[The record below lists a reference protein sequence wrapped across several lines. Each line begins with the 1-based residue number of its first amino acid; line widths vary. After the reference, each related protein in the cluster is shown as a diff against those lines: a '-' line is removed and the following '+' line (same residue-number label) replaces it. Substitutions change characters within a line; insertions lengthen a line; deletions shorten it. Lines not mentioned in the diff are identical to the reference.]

1 MKKKLAVALG
11 CLTFGVSA
19 LAGCGPVGPGGGG
32 TSVDKTKTQ
41 LTVANYDGGVGSEW
55 FRVVKANFEEKY
67 AETPFEPGKMGV
79 QIVADIG
86 KADHLS
92 QISTDSYN
100 VIFGES
106 VDVNSM
112 IAAGEILDIT
122 DIVTT
127 TGEDGKTIE
136 SKLSTDQK
144 AALSVYGG
152 KYYALPHY
160 EYYPGLTYDKQ
171 LFNEKSLYIADDGS
185 YTDASGSLSAGP
197 DGKSGTFDDGL
208 PATVEQ
214 FIALCRHMRDS
225 ENVAPFMYSGQ
236 MPSYTDVILEALA
249 VSLQSEDEFM
259 LNFTFDSSKGGTL
272 SGDDLVKTNVI
283 SGWNGTT
290 PVVESVTVTPETGYL
305 TSQQVAKYY
314 ALQTLQ
320 TIANDTD
327 TFISSEVSSSVDH
340 LGSQRKFVY
349 SSLKNEEPVA
359 MLVEGSFWYNE
370 AKTSNAHSD
379 SVSQY
384 GSRAK
389 NRDFGWMPMPT
400 AMSGV
405 VDESNGRAFKL
416 VDEAN
421 SYAVIN
427 ANIKNDPVKVQ
438 LAKLFL
444 QYCYTDQNL
453 ELFTKH
459 TGCWKAVDYDISN
472 GIYDGLD
479 NFYQSI
485 ADIRRAN
492 GVVRPLSGNAIYTNN
507 QLAFMFM
514 RTYYFKTPKYACAF
528 TVFKNG
534 SATAKDF
541 IEGMKE
547 TQSTWTSKY
556 SNYFNA
562 N

>member
-1 MKKKLAVALG
+1 MKKKLAVVLG
-11 CLTFGVSA
+11 CLTFGVSVM
-19 LAGCGPVGPGGGG
+19 AGCGPVGPGGG
-32 TSVDKTKTQ
+32 TSVDKSKSQ
-41 LTVANYDGGVGSEW
+41 LTVANYDGGVGSDW
-55 FRVVKANFEEKY
+55 FRVVIKNFEEKY
-67 AETPFEPGKMGV
+67 ANTSFEEGKMGV
-79 QIVADIG
+79 QIVPDIG

-92 QISTDSYN
+92 QISTDRYN

-122 DIVTT
+122 DIVTA

-136 SKLSTDQK
+136 SKMSVAQK

-160 EYYPGLTYDKQ
+160 EYYPGLTYDKK
-171 LFNEKSLYIADDGS
+171 LFDERSLYIAEDGS
-185 YTDASGSLSAGP
+185 YTNASGALSKGP
-197 DGKSGTFDDGL
+197 DGKAGTLDDGL

-214 FIALCRHMRDS
+214 FLALCRHMRDD

-236 MPSYTDVILEALA
+236 MPSYTDVVLEALTL
-249 VSLQSEDEFM
+249 SLQSEDQFM
-259 LNFTFDSSKGGTL
+259 LNFTFDSTKGGTL
-272 SGDDLVKTNVI
+272 SGDNLIKTDVI
-283 SGWNGTT
+283 TGWNGSA
-290 PVVESVTVTPETGYL
+290 PVVESKTITPETGYL

-320 TIANDTD
+320 TIATDTD
-327 TFISSEVSSSVDH
+327 TYISSEVSSSVDH
-340 LGSQRKFVY
+340 LGSQRKYVF
-349 SSLKNEEPVA
+349 SALKNDEPVA
-359 MLVEGSFWYNE
+359 MLIEGSFWYNE

-384 GSRAK
+384 GSRAE
-389 NRDFGWMPMPT
+389 NRDFAWMPLPS
-400 AMSGV
+400 AMNGT
-405 VDESNGRAFKL
+405 VDENNGRAFKL

-427 ANIKNDPVKVQ
+427 ANIKNDPVRVE

-444 QYCYTDQNL
+444 QYCYTDANL
-453 ELFTKH
+453 ELFTKY
-459 TGCWKAVDYDISN
+459 TGCWKALDYDIGSDT
-472 GIYDGLD
+472 YDGLD

-485 ADIRRAN
+485 ADIRRTS
-492 GVVRPLSGNAIYTNN
+492 GVVRPLSGNPIYTNN

-514 RTYYFKTPKYACAF
+514 RTYYFKTAKYATAF

-547 TQSTWTSKY
+547 TETTWANKY
-556 SNYFNA
+556 SAYYSVK
-562 N
+562 